1 MCAGHEGVSRYGAGG
16 HHQPQHGPGSS
27 WAALHM
33 VKKSSLDEWRPCS
46 DYMALNIRIVTDSY
60 VIPNLHLLNFQLKGR
75 HVFSR
80 LGLVKGYYQVLVNKA
95 SPAKTAVVTP
105 FGTFQFNFMP
115 FGLKNAGATI
125 QKLMDKILGDLDF
138 SFVYLDDILISS
150 VMEEEHCKQ
159 SPYVK
164 FLTTYTRPV

>member
-1 MCAGHEGVSRYGAGG
+1 
-16 HHQPQHGPGSS
+16 
-27 WAALHM
+27 M

-60 VIPNLHLLNFQLKGR
+60 VIPNLHLLNFQLKGK

-95 SPAKTAVVTP
+95 SPAKTAVVTS

-115 FGLKNAGATI
+115 FRIKNAGLLF
-125 QKLMDKILGDLDF
+125 KD
-138 SFVYLDDILISS
+138 
-150 VMEEEHCKQ
+150 
-159 SPYVK
+159 
-164 FLTTYTRPV
+164 